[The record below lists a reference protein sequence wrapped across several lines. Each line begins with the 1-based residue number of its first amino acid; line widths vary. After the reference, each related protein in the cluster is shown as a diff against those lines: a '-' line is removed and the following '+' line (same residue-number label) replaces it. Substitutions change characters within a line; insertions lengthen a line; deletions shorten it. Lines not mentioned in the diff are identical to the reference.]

1 MRLRGLF
8 DVISN
13 LFSGQSGFW
22 VPLQIYPR
30 LHEVSGSLDTPSKLY
45 TGRVG
50 VSVTLLQIDL
60 RVHEASQSP

>member
-8 DVISN
+8 DLISN
-13 LFSGQSGFW
+13 LSSGQSGSW

-45 TGRVG
+45 TGRIG
-50 VSVTLLQIDL
+50 VSLTLLQMHL
-60 RVHEASQSP
+60 RVYGVSQSP